1 MLISQSRWVN
11 RARICAAL
19 SAATA
24 VFSSGVA
31 SAQAPAEGAAQPSPA
46 APAEAE
52 TAPAEAPP
60 AINLTGSPSI
70 DLSTPK
76 PGPPVAREFH
86 QHEGFYL
93 RLNAG
98 LGTLLSANID
108 VGPVEVSSGGLTLNY
123 DLLIGGSPAPGF
135 TIGGGLLGGLQL
147 TGDWEVE
154 ATGAS
159 GSGDMVTLIIGPF
172 ADGFFDPKRG
182 WHMGGLAGLARV
194 AFDVGGANDGNDALG
209 FGGAFWTGYDA
220 WVAPEWTVGG
230 LLRLDALRATNS
242 DDDVTVTEVGLSL
255 MFSVLYN

>member
-11 RARICAAL
+11 RVRGCAAL

-24 VFSSGVA
+24 VFLSGVA
-31 SAQAPAEGAAQPSPA
+31 SAQAPAEETSP

-52 TAPAEAPP
+52 AAPAEAPP

-108 VGPVEVSSGGLTLNY
+108 TVAGEVSSGGLTLNY

-147 TGDWEVE
+147 SGDWELE
-154 ATGAS
+154 GTGVS
-159 GSGDMVTLIIGPF
+159 GSGELSTLIIGPF
-172 ADGFFDPKRG
+172 ADGYFDPKRG

-194 AFDVGGANDGNDALG
+194 AFDVGGSDDGTALG

-220 WVAPEWTVGG
+220 WVAPEWSIGG

-242 DDDVTVTEVGLSL
+242 DDDVTVTEVGLTL